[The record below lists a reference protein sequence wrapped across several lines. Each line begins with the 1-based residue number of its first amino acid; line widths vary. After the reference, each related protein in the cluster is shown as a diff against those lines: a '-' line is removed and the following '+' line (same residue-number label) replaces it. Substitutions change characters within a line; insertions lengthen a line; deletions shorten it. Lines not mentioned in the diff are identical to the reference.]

1 MRTLIPLA
9 LAAITLSAADLPR
22 KADALEFKTHDAKS
36 FSLAAQ
42 KGKVVAVIFFSTE
55 CQHCQHTAQLL
66 GPIYE
71 QYKAKGVEFC
81 AVAVNGSAPSNI
93 GQFASAYKVRFP
105 IGVGG
110 KEIWAK
116 FGHFGI
122 EERRYVPHML
132 FVDKAGMVV
141 EDHPGRDR
149 QFWTNQEANIKSS
162 LDRVLKRTPTS

>member
-1 MRTLIPLA
+1 MRITISLA

-22 KADALEFKTHDAKS
+22 KADPLAFRTHDAKS

-42 KGKVVAVIFFSTE
+42 KGKVVVVMFFSTE
-55 CQHCQHTAQLL
+55 CSHCQQTAQLL

-81 AVAVNGSAPSNI
+81 GVAINGSAPSNI
-93 GQFASAYKVRFP
+93 GQFARAYSVEFP

-110 KEIWAK
+110 KEIWSK
-116 FGHFGI
+116 FAHFPI
-122 EERRYVPHML
+122 TENRYVPHMML
-132 FVDKAGMVV
+132 IDKAGMVV
-141 EDHPGRDR
+141 EDHPGKDR
-149 QFWTNQEANIKSS
+149 QFWTNQAANIKSS